1 MERRVSLSG
10 VTAAV
15 AMEIA
20 DSPPPSSPRDV
31 VPLRKSQAAE
41 LTGSA
46 TLRAE

>member
-1 MERRVSLSG
+1 MSRSG

-15 AMEIA
+15 AMDIA
-20 DSPPPSSPRDV
+20 HTPPPSSPRDV